1 MAKHP
6 PEWNWQTSSF
16 AKLGGEPASPHK
28 PDFEVCPGSTGP
40 RGLHVR
46 AIERPEL
53 KQPAPITWSG
63 SKPQAVA
70 RSQRYE
76 REATICG
83 EFYGPGSPATA
94 TFKKQGFALPQ
105 DTRYSRAPP
114 MP

>member
-46 AIERPEL
+46 AIPEL
-53 KQPAPITWSG
+53 KQI
-63 SKPQAVA
+63 
-70 RSQRYE
+70 E
-76 REATICG
+76 R
-83 EFYGPGSPATA
+83 
-94 TFKKQGFALPQ
+94 
-105 DTRYSRAPP
+105 SRAASRNTFL
-114 MP
+114 